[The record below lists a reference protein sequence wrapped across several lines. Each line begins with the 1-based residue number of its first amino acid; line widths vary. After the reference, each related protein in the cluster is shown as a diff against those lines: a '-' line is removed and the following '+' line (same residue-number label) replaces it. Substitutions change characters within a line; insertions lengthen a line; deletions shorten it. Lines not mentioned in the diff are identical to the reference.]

1 MGRNERKNIEL
12 ERTIPDLPEN
22 RGGKSKRSSSPPA
35 KWKSF
40 QVTPVEAPSIEPI
53 SKTVK
58 QNPGPKQEERK
69 QDSEADEKLKTDL
82 ADRLV
87 NATIQGNF
95 QKVNELVKE
104 GADPNEKDSNGK
116 TAMQY
121 AGFMGKKQILEF
133 FKSLEENK

>member
-1 MGRNERKNIEL
+1 MGRNQRKNIEL
-12 ERTIPDLPEN
+12 EKTIPDLPEN
-22 RGGKSKRSSSPPA
+22 KGGKSKRSSRPPA
-35 KWKSF
+35 KWKYF

-58 QNPGPKQEERK
+58 QNPGSKQEEKK

-95 QKVNELVKE
+95 KKVNELVAE

-121 AGFMGKKQILEF
+121 AGFMGRKQIIEF
-133 FKSLEENK
+133 FRSLEKKE

>member
-12 ERTIPDLPEN
+12 EKTIPDLPEN
-22 RGGKSKRSSSPPA
+22 RDNGKSNPSRPPA
-35 KWKSF
+35 KWRSF
-40 QVTPVEAPSIEPI
+40 QMTPKEAPSIEPI

-58 QNPGPKQEERK
+58 QNPGPEQEEKK
-69 QDSEADEKLKTDL
+69 QNPGMDEKVKQDL

-87 NATIQGNF
+87 NAAIQGNF
-95 QKVNELVKE
+95 QKVNELVAE

-121 AGFMGKKQILEF
+121 ADFMGKKQILEF